1 MEEKKTIIPAPL
13 LKVMISR
20 LCHQL
25 IEYHRSFENTVL
37 IGLQPRGIYLAN
49 RIKAE
54 LAHIL
59 SIDIRLGYLDTTFH
73 RDDFRR
79 RGTPL
84 AASKTEIPFILEDK
98 NVVLIDDV
106 LYTGRTVRAALD
118 AMTTFGR
125 PRKVELLVLID
136 RKYSRDIP
144 VEADY
149 VGRAVNTLDS
159 QRVVV
164 EWQEQENEDRVWLTG
179 RRPLT
184 TKPK

>member
-13 LKVMISR
+13 LQVMISR

-25 IEYHRSFENTVL
+25 IEYHHSFDDTVL

-54 LAHIL
+54 LTHIL
-59 SIDIRLGYLDTTFH
+59 STNLRLGYLDTTFH

-79 RGTPL
+79 RSTPL
-84 AASKTEIPFILEDK
+84 TASKTDIPFILEDR
-98 NVVLIDDV
+98 NVVLVDDV

-159 QRVVV
+159 QRVMVA
-164 EWQEQENEDRVWLTG
+164 WQEQDQEDCVWLT
-179 RRPLT
+179 
-184 TKPK
+184 TKSD

>member
-13 LKVMISR
+13 FKVMISR

-25 IEYHRSFENTVL
+25 IEYHRSFEDTVL

-49 RIKAE
+49 RIQQE
-54 LAHIL
+54 LEQIL
-59 SIDIRLGYLDTTFH
+59 SSHIPMGYLDTTFH

-79 RGTPL
+79 RTTPL
-84 AASKTEIPFILEDK
+84 AASKTEIPFVLEDK

-118 AMTTFGR
+118 AMITFGR

-144 VEADY
+144 VGADY
-149 VGRAVNTLDS
+149 VGRAVNTMDS

-164 EWQEQENEDRVWLTG
+164 EWQEKEAEDCVWLT
-179 RRPLT
+179 
-184 TKPK
+184 TKSN

>member
-1 MEEKKTIIPAPL
+1 MEEKKTIISPPL

-25 IEYHRSFENTVL
+25 VEYHRSFEDTLL
-37 IGLQPRGIYLAN
+37 IGLQPRGIYLAD
-49 RIKAE
+49 RIKNE
-54 LAHIL
+54 LEQIL
-59 SIDIRLGYLDTTFH
+59 STPIRLGYLDTTFH

-79 RGTPL
+79 RNTPL
-84 AASKTEIPFILEDK
+84 TASKTEIPFILEDK

-125 PRKVELLVLID
+125 PRKVELLVLVD
-136 RKYSRDIP
+136 RKYARDIP

-164 EWQEQENEDRVWLTG
+164 AWQEKEAEDCVWLT
-179 RRPLT
+179 
-184 TKPK
+184 TKSD

>member
-13 LKVMISR
+13 LQVMISR

-25 IEYHRSFENTVL
+25 IEYHRSFENTLL
-37 IGLQPRGIYLAN
+37 IGLQPRGIYLAE

-54 LAHIL
+54 LVRIL
-59 SIDIRLGYLDTTFH
+59 STDIRLGYLDTTFH

-79 RGTPL
+79 RDTPL
-84 AASKTEIPFILEDK
+84 TASKTEIPFLLEDQ

-125 PRKVELLVLID
+125 PRQVELLVLID
-136 RKYSRDIP
+136 RKYARDIP
-144 VEADY
+144 IEADY
-149 VGRAVNTLDS
+149 VGRAVNTIDS
-159 QRVVV
+159 QRVIVA
-164 EWQEQENEDRVWLTG
+164 WQEQEAEDRVWITNI
-179 RRPLT
+179 
-184 TKPK
+184 

>member
-1 MEEKKTIIPAPL
+1 MEDKKTIILAPL

-49 RIKAE
+49 RIHQE
-54 LAHIL
+54 LEQIL
-59 SIDIRLGYLDTTFH
+59 SSNIPLGYLDTTFH

-79 RGTPL
+79 RTTPL
-84 AASKTEIPFILEDK
+84 SASKTEIPFVLEDK
-98 NVVLIDDV
+98 NVILIDDV

-149 VGRAVNTLDS
+149 VGRAVNTMDS

-164 EWQEQENEDRVWLTG
+164 EWQEKEAEDCVWLT
-179 RRPLT
+179 
-184 TKPK
+184 TKSS